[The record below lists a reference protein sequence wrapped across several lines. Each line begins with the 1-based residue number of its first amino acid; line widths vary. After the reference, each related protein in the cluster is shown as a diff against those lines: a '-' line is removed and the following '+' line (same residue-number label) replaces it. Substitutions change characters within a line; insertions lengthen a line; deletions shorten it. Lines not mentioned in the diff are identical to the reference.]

1 MEFIIF
7 ISIALVVIGSL
18 HAFVMNS
25 VENYEGYGTQSQN
38 HEWRE
43 FQRTRTGMYL

>member
-7 ISIALVVIGSL
+7 ISIAMVAIGSI
-18 HAFVMNS
+18 HAFVMKS
-25 VENYEGYGTQSQN
+25 VENYDGYGTRSQN